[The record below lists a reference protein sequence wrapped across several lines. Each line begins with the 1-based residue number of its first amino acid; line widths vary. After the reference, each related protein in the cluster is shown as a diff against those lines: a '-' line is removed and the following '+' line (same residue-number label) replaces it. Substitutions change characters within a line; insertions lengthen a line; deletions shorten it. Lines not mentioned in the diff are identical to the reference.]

1 MIICLSLLS
10 TEVVFTPKVVKAAQ
24 GCVPVFLDVRFA
36 MELMVSKPCHLGPLG
51 IFVSTIK

>member
-24 GCVPVFLDVRFA
+24 GCVPVFLDVGVR
-36 MELMVSKPCHLGPLG
+36 HG
-51 IFVSTIK
+51 IDGFKALIW